1 MVVIN
6 DVLSKTVK
14 LCHNRW
20 SRTREKMWSC
30 FIYRKLV

>member
-20 SRTREKMWSC
+20 SRTRENVIMFHLQKAC
-30 FIYRKLV
+30 